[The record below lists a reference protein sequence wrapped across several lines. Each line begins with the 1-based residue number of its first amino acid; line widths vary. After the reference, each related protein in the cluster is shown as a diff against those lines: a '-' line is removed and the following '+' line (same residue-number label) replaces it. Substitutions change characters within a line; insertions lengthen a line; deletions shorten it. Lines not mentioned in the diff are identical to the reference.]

1 MMETLIIGSTSVPAK
16 LPSPDGD
23 VSLVGDFVS
32 FDQGSKIRQWIEDID
47 AIDNINSRNSMLSPE
62 LQSVASSEES
72 RYGRIDGTT
81 VRGSD
86 TDPVKGADADQLFG
100 DDDFDVEDDFFVE
113 AAHSALEKGKLAF
126 AADDFK
132 NADALLR
139 ESLTMLKEL
148 ARKQQAPPDTWELRR
163 ILGVCAFHVH
173 TPTEAEDALLSV
185 LKHAP
190 KNAIL
195 TEGQRLQVS
204 ETAHLLSQ
212 VYVKLG
218 QLDKAYR
225 YCEYA
230 LRGRRRVL
238 GKNHNES
245 YESLA
250 VMARIL
256 ELQEN
261 SLRAE
266 FFVDMIPE
274 GDRSTYVKRFAQL
287 ALPTDRPSASGDQL
301 AAEKYRPPTRPA
313 PPVSMRRVISS
324 GGSPP
329 AIPERSPSRG
339 VSGTPPRSRSGTLQ
353 SASHLRNVSSIS
365 SDSGDITSRPSIS
378 PLQRP
383 DVREVSR
390 PETLAQTR
398 ETTPLGI
405 YRDVTSH
412 AHQETFLEPESRRI
426 SSETSEH
433 TYRPTAAQE
442 SSLIHTVHESSH
454 NGTHGS
460 DSTGSRQ
467 LRPQPLKPQQLSLVS
482 ELPGDTQFGTL
493 QVANGSSPT
502 LPQSLE
508 PSQNLGSI
516 ENEARTAAAPLLP
529 TPSDGPLT
537 ALPAI
542 PQSENI
548 QDRSISAPVV
558 PQAIIGLQAPAY
570 HYHPADRQSLA
581 SSNYSESIS
590 ASSPQ
595 TRSTAEFRRSILAP
609 DAAPEF
615 KNAKVPEHRRKI
627 SLLSKLRKTNSTT
640 DVPRND
646 SILYNGVRLS
656 KQDVDSIKSDYL
668 TDNVIDFWQ
677 EHLEHEV
684 LNHSSKFVLMR
695 PVRASLLLQEAGNPA
710 SLKAALPDFSSTL
723 HVMMPLKSPRS
734 GHWSLLLISAQDG
747 LACHYD
753 SRQPR
758 NRRLA
763 EVVSQQI
770 AIHLGSDLTFL
781 DVPDTPTLQKDQDC
795 GVFVCFFMQHL
806 ITKINMTHVSQK
818 VDASLQFRVDAKMG
832 RKMILKVVKEHK
844 KKEGLVEE

>member
-1 MMETLIIGSTSVPAK
+1 MMETLIIGSTSVPGK

-47 AIDNINSRNSMLSPE
+47 AIDNINSRNSMLGPE

-86 TDPVKGADADQLFG
+86 TDPVKGADADQLFEE
-100 DDDFDVEDDFFVE
+100 DDFDAEDDFFVE

-163 ILGVCAFHVH
+163 ILGVCAFHIH
-173 TPTEAEDALLSV
+173 TPAEAEDALLSV
-185 LKHAP
+185 LQHAP

-274 GDRSTYVKRFAQL
+274 GDRSTYVQRFAQL
-287 ALPTDRPSASGDQL
+287 ALPTDRPTASGDQL

-313 PPVSMRRVISS
+313 PPVSMRRVMSS

-365 SDSGDITSRPSIS
+365 SESGDITSRPSIS

-383 DVREVSR
+383 DVRDVPPAASV
-390 PETLAQTR
+390 QTR

-412 AHQETFLEPESRRI
+412 AHQETSLEPESRRI

-433 TYRPTAAQE
+433 TYRSTVAQE
-442 SSLIHTVHESSH
+442 SSPIHTIHESSH
-454 NGTHGS
+454 DTTHRS
-460 DSTGSRQ
+460 DSTASRQ
-467 LRPQPLKPQQLSLVS
+467 FRPQPLKPQQLSLVS
-482 ELPGDTQFGTL
+482 ELPGDTRFSTL

-508 PSQNLGSI
+508 LSHNLGPLES
-516 ENEARTAAAPLLP
+516 EARTAAAPLLP

-558 PQAIIGLQAPAY
+558 PQAILQSETPPNR
-570 HYHPADRQSLA
+570 YHPADQQSMT

-595 TRSTAEFRRSILAP
+595 TRSTAEFRRSIIAP

-615 KNAKVPEHRRKI
+615 RNTKLSDHRRKL
-627 SLLSKLRKTNSTT
+627 SLLGKLRKTNSTS

-656 KQDVDSIKSDYL
+656 KQDVDSIKNDYL
-668 TDNVIDFWQ
+668 TDNIIDFWQ

-695 PVRASLLLQEAGNPA
+695 PVRTTLLLQEAGNPA

-753 SRQPR
+753 PRQPR

-770 AIHLGSDLTFL
+770 AIHLGKDLTFL

-795 GVFVCFFMQHL
+795 GVFVCFFMQHM
-806 ITKINMTHVSQK
+806 ISKINMTHVSQK
-818 VDASLQFRVDAKMG
+818 VDASLQSRVDAKMG
-832 RKMILKVVKEHK
+832 RKTILKAVKEHK

>member
-1 MMETLIIGSTSVPAK
+1 METLIVGSTSVPEK

-32 FDQGSKIRQWIEDID
+32 FDKRGKIRQWIEDID
-47 AIDNINSRNSMLSPE
+47 AIDNINSRNSMLGPE
-62 LQSVASSEES
+62 LHSVVSSEDS
-72 RYGRIDGTT
+72 RYGRMDGTT

-126 AADDFK
+126 AANDFK

-185 LKHAP
+185 LQHAP

-274 GDRSTYVKRFAQL
+274 GERSTYMQRFAQL
-287 ALPTDRPSASGDQL
+287 ALPTDRPRASGDQP
-301 AAEKYRPPTRPA
+301 AAEKYRLPTRPA

-365 SDSGDITSRPSIS
+365 SECGDIASRPSIS

-383 DVREVSR
+383 DVRGISPPAASV
-390 PETLAQTR
+390 QTR

-405 YRDVTSH
+405 YQDVTSH
-412 AHQETFLEPESRRI
+412 ARQETFVEPESRRI
-426 SSETSEH
+426 SAGTPEH
-433 TYRPTAAQE
+433 TYRPTAAAAN
-442 SSLIHTVHESSH
+442 SPVHTIYEPS
-454 NGTHGS
+454 NNDTHGS
-460 DSTGSRQ
+460 DSVGSRHH
-467 LRPQPLKPQQLSLVS
+467 RPQPLKPQQLSLVS
-482 ELPGDTQFGTL
+482 ELPGDTRFSTL

-508 PSQNLGSI
+508 LSQNLGPVQ
-516 ENEARTAAAPLLP
+516 NEARTAAAPLLP

-537 ALPAI
+537 ALPAM
-542 PQSENI
+542 PQIEGI
-548 QDRSISAPVV
+548 QDRSLSAPVV
-558 PQAIIGLQAPAY
+558 PRAIIGSQAPPD
-570 HYHPADRQSLA
+570 HYLPADRQSMA
-581 SSNYSESIS
+581 SSNYSEPMP

-595 TRSTAEFRRSILAP
+595 TRSTAEFRRSIIAP

-615 KNAKVPEHRRKI
+615 KSAKIPNHKRKI
-627 SLLSKLRKTNSTT
+627 SLLSKLRKTNSTS

-656 KQDVDSIKSDYL
+656 KQDVDSIKNDYL

-684 LNHSSKFVLMR
+684 LNHSSKFILMR
-695 PVRASLLLQEAGNPA
+695 PVRTSLLLQEAGNPA

-753 SRQPR
+753 PRQPR

-770 AIHLGSDLTFL
+770 AIHLEKDLTFL
-781 DVPDTPTLQKDQDC
+781 DVPDTPTLHRDQDC
-795 GVFVCFFMQHL
+795 GVFVCFFMQYL
-806 ITKINMTHVSQK
+806 IAKINMTHVSQK
-818 VDASLQFRVDAKMG
+818 VDASLQFRVDGKVG
-832 RKMILKVVKEHK
+832 RKTILKAVKEHQK
-844 KKEGLVEE
+844 RAELVEE